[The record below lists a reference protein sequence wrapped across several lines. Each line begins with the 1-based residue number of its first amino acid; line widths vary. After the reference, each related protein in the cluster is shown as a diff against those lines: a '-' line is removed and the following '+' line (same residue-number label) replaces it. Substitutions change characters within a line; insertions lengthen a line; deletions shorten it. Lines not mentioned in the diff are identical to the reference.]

1 MEGPIGAALLMIG
14 NPAEGIGDFMAVVGT
29 APVPICAGIG
39 AVLAGIPVATL
50 GFEPPIFEIRV
61 VTGALRAEGPVA
73 LDVPSWGTLGMA
85 PVALVGTPELNG
97 DLTPPPADAP
107 VTTGAV
113 LVTPGNIEPRA
124 TPANPDAAL
133 GGLLVVTVLAGGVV
147 VTVTSFGAAAL
158 LASSLRGSYPSV
170 LKQV

>member
-50 GFEPPIFEIRV
+50 GFEPPMFEIRV
-61 VTGALRAEGPVA
+61 VTGALRVKGPVA
-73 LDVPSWGTLGMA
+73 LDVPGWGTLGMA

-107 VTTGAV
+107 VTTDAV
-113 LVTPGNIEPRA
+113 LVTLAGAMEPRA

-133 GGLLVVTVLAGGVV
+133 GGLLVVTVLVGGAV
-147 VTVTSFGAAAL
+147 VTVTSFGTAAL
-158 LASSLRGSYPSV
+158 LASSFRGS
-170 LKQV
+170 